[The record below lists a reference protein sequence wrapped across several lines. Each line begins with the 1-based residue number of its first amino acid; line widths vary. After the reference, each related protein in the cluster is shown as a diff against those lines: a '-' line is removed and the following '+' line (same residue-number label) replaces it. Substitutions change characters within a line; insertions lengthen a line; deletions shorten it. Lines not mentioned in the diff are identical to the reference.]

1 MTEEL
6 LYSNGARNAEEKSG
20 TGNFK
25 FSCTTVLVVP
35 EDGVIIYGVDDAAAA
50 ALQ

>member
-1 MTEEL
+1 MKEL

-20 TGNFK
+20 TGIFK
-25 FSCTTVLVVP
+25 FSCSTVLVVP
-35 EDGVIIYGVDDAAAA
+35 ENGVIIDGEDAAAAA